1 MFSLGRRCV
10 GRSIKGVAALVA
22 VLAVAGVGATSAL
35 ATTGQIT
42 TALVSPNWL
51 EGDFAGA
58 IEWTACAH
66 PAPKPAP
73 PPEEGGGPVASS
85 SFEYVD
91 CTWTAYA
98 TVGPGSSSE
107 ACLSP
112 DRRVNSLGV
121 GVQLVWQGE
130 KRTGAGSASF
140 QANDFPL
147 DGTPGK
153 VLCLATAE
161 ETTDG
166 TELPCMPPGPPIP
179 PGWHCPYV
187 MVTYFATLDSRVLE
201 LPREPAPTSSSA
213 STSSSAQAFSASPGH
228 SRHRHRHRAKRRHRG
243 ISLSQHVAVSKK

>member
-1 MFSLGRRCV
+1 VRG
-10 GRSIKGVAALVA
+10 SIKGAVALAAVLTVAAVW
-22 VLAVAGVGATSAL
+22 ATSAF

-42 TALVSPNWL
+42 TALVSPGWL
-51 EGDFAGA
+51 QGSFAGA
-58 IEWTACAH
+58 VEWTACAH
-66 PAPKPAP
+66 PAPT
-73 PPEEGGGPVASS
+73 
-85 SFEYVD
+85 D

-98 TVGPGSSSE
+98 TVGPGSSTD

-112 DRRVNSLGV
+112 DRRLNSLGS
-121 GVQLVWQGE
+121 GIQLVWQGE

-140 QANDFPL
+140 QATDFPL

-153 VLCLATAE
+153 VLCVATAE

-187 MVTYFATLDSRVLE
+187 KVTYFDTLDSRVLE
-201 LPREPAPTSSSA
+201 TQQQPVPTDSSSA
-213 STSSSAQAFSASPGH
+213 AGSPSSAQPGH
-228 SRHRHRHRAKRRHRG
+228 RRHRHHHAKRRHRG